1 MTEGA
6 TKDSKGF
13 SLIELALVL
22 AIVGLLVGSIV
33 PILTALQQQ
42 RSNQETRKTLAV
54 AMEALLGFAAAN
66 GRLPCPATTDTTGN
80 ESPEGGGICTNPEGF
95 LPAVTLG
102 VAPVDGQGY
111 ALDAWGARLR
121 YAVADST
128 TTNRTCVDAG
138 RTAVFT
144 TSNCMRAVTMAALAP
159 NLSVCN
165 AGCVAPLIS
174 KTPAV
179 IYSTGGNFAS
189 GGHDR
194 DEREN
199 PNPNSGSF
207 PDPTPRRFI
216 SHEPTPPESADGEF
230 DDIVVW
236 LSPNILYARL
246 IAAGRLP

>member
-1 MTEGA
+1 VTERRPESGQ
-6 TKDSKGF
+6 GF
-13 SLIELALVL
+13 SLVELALSL
-22 AIVGLLVGSIV
+22 AIVGLLAGSV
-33 PILTALQQQ
+33 LPILTVLQGHHKDH
-42 RSNQETRKTLAV
+42 ETRRTLANSV
-54 AMEALLGFAAAN
+54 EALLGFASAN
-66 GRLPCPATTDTTGN
+66 GRLPCPATADTAGA

-102 VAPVDGQGY
+102 VTPIDNQGY
-111 ALDAWGARLR
+111 ALDAWGGRIR

-128 TTNRTCVDAG
+128 TMNPSCLGGVKTG
-138 RTAVFT
+138 VFT
-144 TSNCMRAVTMAALAP
+144 TTNCMRAVTMGSLSP

-165 AGCVAPLIS
+165 AGCLAPLIS

-179 IYSTGGNFAS
+179 IYSTGSNFAI
-189 GGHDR
+189 GGQDR

-199 PNPNSGSF
+199 PNPNSKSY

-216 SHEPTPPESADGEF
+216 SHEPTPSASTYGEF

-236 LSPNILYARL
+236 LSPNVLYAQM